1 MYRLEAALT
10 HQIKSALMHS
20 LQHAEEPESF
30 HKKNRIQVRLKMYY
44 KITKTANVHINNFKR
59 NNQFITDL
67 EGGKPLTKNG
77 TTNI

>member
-30 HKKNRIQVRLKMYY
+30 HKRPEFSLGQKC
-44 KITKTANVHINNFKR
+44 ITKLQKQLVSNH
-59 NNQFITDL
+59 
-67 EGGKPLTKNG
+67 
-77 TTNI
+77 